1 MEEHV
6 YFGGIFERDKYVL
19 KLIRS
24 SSRLINWKIYQ
35 SKKLDPLLPLSN
47 YSIYLFLQK
56 HTHSFWFSVL
66 NWMGLILFP
75 IMIHGPIF
83 GVHPSSP
90 VPKLIN
96 SSRVMLLSHHH
107 LDGFGKIAASITRSF
122 FITPKR

>member
-35 SKKLDPLLPLSN
+35 SKNLDPLLPLSN

-56 HTHSFWFSVL
+56 HTHSFWFSVI

-83 GVHPSSP
+83 GVHPSFPHPRPTLILLAIDSP
-90 VPKLIN
+90 ILF
-96 SSRVMLLSHHH
+96 S
-107 LDGFGKIAASITRSF
+107 DGSGNLQAKTSIKCFLVTF
-122 FITPKR
+122 T